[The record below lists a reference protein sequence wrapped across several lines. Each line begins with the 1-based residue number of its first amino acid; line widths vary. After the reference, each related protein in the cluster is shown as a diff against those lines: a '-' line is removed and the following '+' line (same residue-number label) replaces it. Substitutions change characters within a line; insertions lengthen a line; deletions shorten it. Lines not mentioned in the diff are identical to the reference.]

1 MQTNAE
7 YFATMTVPMLK
18 ARLTLMNVAG
28 ISKSRKAEL
37 VNTLAVLI
45 DGFHLDAIA
54 EQDAKDAAMLAAV
67 EAMVDEAFPPSKAEL
82 EAAMNT
88 RPRSYNERMVARI
101 EGYLT
106 QTGHGAKLATP
117 EYGSYDSPMM
127 MSFLTAA
134 QRRRVAK
141 KTGRQY
147 AKLVANVAR

>member
-1 MQTNAE
+1 MTNAE

-18 ARLTLMNVAG
+18 ARLSLMNVAG

-37 VNTLAVLI
+37 VNTLAVLM

-54 EQDAKDAAMLAAV
+54 EQDTRNRKTVVRRIAKGAHLA
-67 EAMVDEAFPPSKAEL
+67 K
-82 EAAMNT
+82 
-88 RPRSYNERMVARI
+88 SYNQRMSSRI

-106 QTGHGAKLATP
+106 QTGHGSKLYTF

-127 MSFLTAA
+127 LRFLTPA

-147 AKLVANVAR
+147 AKLVANVTR